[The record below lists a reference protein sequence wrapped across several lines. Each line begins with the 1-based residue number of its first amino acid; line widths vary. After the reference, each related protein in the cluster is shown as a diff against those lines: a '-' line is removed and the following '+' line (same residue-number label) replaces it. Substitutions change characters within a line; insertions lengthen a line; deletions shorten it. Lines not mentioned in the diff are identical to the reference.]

1 MARAATLLTV
11 IALAQGLPDSC
22 ARALGRRTDVD
33 PSAQPPMAGAPAL
46 PVASATAPPV
56 WAPPDTSPPAT
67 ATPPNPDLAR
77 ARAFAQT
84 GDSKKVR
91 ALLEKKV
98 RAGKASKEEAMLLVD
113 ACIALRD
120 KACLEAAKAKHP
132 EIDGI

>member
-1 MARAATLLTV
+1 MV
-11 IALAQGLPDSC
+11 
-22 ARALGRRTDVD
+22 
-33 PSAQPPMAGAPAL
+33 PPHAGSESE
-46 PVASATAPPV
+46 SATTHAEV
-56 WAPPDTSPPAT
+56 
-67 ATPPNPDLAR
+67 AR